1 MFPYI
6 CVVIGLIAGSFL
18 NVVIRRY
25 PVMLRQQIAEF
36 QGETQNVQPG
46 INLIRPRSHCPHCRK
61 SIRIRDN
68 IPLVSW
74 LILKGRCRDCHGKI
88 SLRYPLVE
96 LLTALS
102 FLLAGLAW
110 PDSGWGVA
118 VMILSV
124 WLIAASF
131 IDLEHQWLPDIF
143 TQGVLWTGLIV
154 AWGGLSPLPLHDAV
168 SGGLAG
174 FVSFYTLRWLAG
186 VVLRR
191 EALGMGD
198 VLLFAGLGSWTGPLL
213 LPDVALV
220 ASFCALIYAITTGKY
235 ANTVPFGPFL
245 SLGGMVTL
253 YTGIDVM
260 L

>member
-6 CVVIGLIAGSFL
+6 CIVMGLITGSFL

-36 QGETQNVQPG
+36 QGETQNVPPG

-68 IPLVSW
+68 IPLISW
-74 LILKGRCRDCHGKI
+74 LILKGRCSDCHGKI

-102 FLLAGLAW
+102 FLLAGIVW

-118 VMILSV
+118 VMILSA

-174 FVSFYTLRWLAG
+174 FVSFLYSPVAG
-186 VVLRR
+186 RCCPAQGSAGYGRRFVVYRPGELDRSFVTAGCGARGVILCSDICHHDR
-191 EALGMGD
+191 EICKYSAFRPLSESGRNGD
-198 VLLFAGLGSWTGPLL
+198 V
-213 LPDVALV
+213 
-220 ASFCALIYAITTGKY
+220 IYRH
-235 ANTVPFGPFL
+235 
-245 SLGGMVTL
+245 
-253 YTGIDVM
+253 
-260 L
+260 